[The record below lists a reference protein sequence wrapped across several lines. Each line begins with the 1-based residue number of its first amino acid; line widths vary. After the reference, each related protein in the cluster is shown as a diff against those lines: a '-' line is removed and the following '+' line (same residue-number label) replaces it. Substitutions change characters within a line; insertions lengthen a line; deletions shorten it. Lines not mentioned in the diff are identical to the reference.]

1 MRMALRALISILS
14 LSLLSGA
21 VAQTQSASVSDIG
34 VGYDG
39 ERTRVVIDADHDLDY
54 SQFALVNG
62 GLRYVLDF
70 DRLSWNLPGQAAHQG
85 EGEGAGGIQRYRF
98 AHNSAETSRLVFD
111 LDEPLLLES
120 AFTMTPGAGES
131 QYRIV
136 IDFRPTDLPT
146 FESIRPRSDIAAA
159 PVTRAVEERL
169 PAMPEPTE
177 ISSSVS
183 PAVSLS
189 RHVVVIDPGHGGRDP
204 GASGIL
210 GTREKDVN
218 LDAAL
223 VLRDLLEAS
232 SKYNVVLTRESDEY
246 VEHNKRIEIARNAGA
261 DIFLSIHADAAGSRA
276 VAGAS
281 VYTLSRAGDARIERV
296 SLENGWTIPLE
307 TEPVGEAARSI
318 LEDFV
323 TRETLTKSGMFAD
336 LLIPELEEV
345 GPILRNSHRQA
356 NFYVLLAP
364 DVPAVLLEIG
374 FLTNPNDER
383 RLSSDEGIN
392 SSMGAVQR
400 AIDAYFAQEGL
411 TTAQYMTRAG

>member
-1 MRMALRALISILS
+1 MQTGLRT
-14 LSLLSGA
+14 LLSFLCFCLLFGA
-21 VAQTQSASVSDIG
+21 VAQAQTVTVSDVR

-39 ERTRVVIDADHDLDY
+39 ERTRVVINADRDLDY

-70 DRLSWNLPGQAAHQG
+70 DRLNWNLPGQSAHQG

-120 AFTMTPGAGES
+120 SFTMTPGAGES
-131 QYRIV
+131 DYRIV
-136 IDFRPTDLPT
+136 IDFQPTDLST
-146 FESIRPRSDIAAA
+146 FESIRPRSSEAAA
-159 PVTRAVEERL
+159 PVTLTIEDRV
-169 PAMPEPTE
+169 PAMPEPTV
-177 ISSSVS
+177 ISSRSGPEVTS
-183 PAVSLS
+183 S
-189 RHVVVIDPGHGGRDP
+189 RHIVVIDAGHGGRDP
-204 GASGIL
+204 GAIGIL

-223 VLRDLLEAS
+223 ALRDLLEDS
-232 SKYNVVLTRESDEY
+232 GKYDVVLTRETDEY
-246 VEHNKRIEIARNAGA
+246 VEHNKRIEIARNVGA
-261 DIFLSIHADAAGSRA
+261 DIFISIHADAAGSRA
-276 VAGAS
+276 VSGAS

-307 TEPVGEAARSI
+307 TEPVGDAARSI

-336 LLIPELEEV
+336 LLIPELEQV

-383 RLSSDEGIN
+383 RLSSEEGI
-392 SSMGAVQR
+392 STSMEAVHR
-400 AIDAYFAQEGL
+400 AIDAYFAQEGQ
-411 TTAQYMTRAG
+411 TMAQYMTRAG